1 MNKII
6 QKELFNLL
14 YNLEEYF
21 EYDKTKQGK
30 NIGLLINKLQK
41 ELL

>member
-1 MNKII
+1 MNVKT
-6 QKELFNLL
+6 KEELFNLL